1 VDEVAGFQKP
11 PRIPLG
17 GSQLSTVRVTAAIKQ
32 LQAPS
37 RRATLANWFAAVSR
51 LVTGMRPDL
60 AAQLSAHLGAEPSDE
75 NPLDGLSIGDI
86 GVVYEA
92 LLALTDHRDRREKGQ
107 YFTPDDVAAFLAGE
121 AAKFPAGRWLDPC
134 CGVGNLAFHLAAVLP
149 DPAAFVAER
158 LSLVDL
164 DAAALRTAIA
174 LLVANFAA
182 DGDLD
187 ALPALAARSRSHDFL
202 TLRDLPA
209 HDYVIVNPPYARTA
223 QLADR
228 RWATARAGE
237 LYAYFLERVAKAR
250 GFVAITPASHLGG
263 AKYAPVRDILWS
275 LPGGE
280 VIVFD
285 NVPDT
290 CFRGFKYGST
300 NTSTTNFVRAAITVS
315 SPAHEGWT
323 ITPILRWAVR
333 SRVRMFHGART
344 KLVPL
349 RRAPGGE
356 WAKVMP
362 GTEGVW
368 DLLVD
373 PAATTLRDLV
383 SAEPTEYVL
392 EIAATPRYYVSAT
405 KRSLDRGSK
414 HVLWFRTQADLDRA
428 YLVLNSSLPYWWWRC
443 LDGGV
448 TLQAR
453 TLLSLPLPAPVTPS
467 ADLLARLEASE
478 ASDLVTKLNAGRENE
493 NVRRPRSLVDEIDT
507 LLLAGIAYDFTDVY
521 ASDLFAIDAVKE

>member
-1 VDEVAGFQKP
+1 MSEVVEIGAA

-17 GSQLSTVRVTAAIKQ
+17 GSQLSTARVTAAIAR
-32 LQAPS
+32 LRASS
-37 RRATLANWFAAVSR
+37 RTATLANWFGAVSR

-60 AAQLSAHLGAEPSDE
+60 AAQLAAHLEEPPTDD
-75 NPLDGLSIGDI
+75 NPLEGLSIGDI

-92 LLALTDHRDRREKGQ
+92 LIALADHRSRRQNGQ
-107 YFTPDDVAAFLAGE
+107 YFTPDDVAAFMAGE
-121 AAKFPAGRWLDPC
+121 AAKFPRGRWLDPC
-134 CGVGNLAFHLAAVLP
+134 CGVGNLAFHLAAALP
-149 DPAAFVAER
+149 DSADFVAER
-158 LSLVDL
+158 LALIDL
-164 DAAALRTAIA
+164 DASALRTAQA

-182 DGDLD
+182 DRDLA
-187 ALPALAARSRSHDFL
+187 ALPALDARSRSKDFL
-202 TLRDLPA
+202 KLRELPP
-209 HDYVIVNPPYARTA
+209 HDYVIVNPPYARTE
-223 QLADR
+223 QLPEWR
-228 RWATARAGE
+228 TGRAGE
-237 LYAYFLERVAKAR
+237 LYAYFLERVSASA

-263 AKYAPVRDILWS
+263 AKYASVRDILES
-275 LPGGE
+275 RSGGE
-280 VIVFD
+280 VVVFD

-300 NTSTTNFVRAAITVS
+300 NSSTTNFVRAAITVS
-315 SPAHEGWT
+315 SPAHEGWM

-362 GTEGVW
+362 GTEEVW
-368 DLLVD
+368 DLLRQST
-373 PAATTLRDLV
+373 TTLRDLV

-405 KRSLDRGSK
+405 KRTLDRGSK
-414 HVLWFRTQADLDRA
+414 HVLWFRSRADLERA

-453 TLLSLPLPAPVTPS
+453 TLLSLPLPAPVIPS
-467 ADLLARLEASE
+467 ADLLARLEVSE

-493 NVRRPRSLVDEIDT
+493 NVRRPRALVDEIDT
-507 LLLAGIAYDFTDVY
+507 LLLAGISYDFTDVY
-521 ASDLFAIDAVKE
+521 ASDLFAIDAVTD